1 MKNRILILIT
11 LTAAAGLACS
21 GSTETAKNS
30 NSPGSASNGNT
41 AVNRAAAPGAQSNSA
56 MPASNAPG
64 ANTSGQKRLVD
75 EPAAQNRPPSQFSE
89 APEDSTVTSTMN
101 AKGQVYEIRV
111 FRSHPQ
117 LAKVEAT
124 WITPRQKYLELFLR
138 DGNKREVETDK
149 LQNLKTAT
157 AAELLQLAGIGTARP
172 AAPDKSKPGAK
183 QPR

>member
-1 MKNRILILIT
+1 MPLPVILAVDGHEQSLSDIERELDDRYSRSYRVVT
-11 LTAAAGLACS
+11 VTTADDATVALEGFAEAG
-21 GSTETAKNS
+21 
-30 NSPGSASNGNT
+30 
-41 AVNRAAAPGAQSNSA
+41 
-56 MPASNAPG
+56 
-64 ANTSGQKRLVD
+64 
-75 EPAAQNRPPSQFSE
+75 
-89 APEDSTVTSTMN
+89 EDSTLTSTMN
-101 AKGQVYEIRV
+101 AKGQVLEIRV

-124 WITPRQKYLELFLR
+124 WISPQQEFLELFLR